1 MKLFRFL
8 LLSLP
13 LLLLATCTKP
23 HTIAALNTVET
34 IIDERPD
41 SALVIL
47 NRLKERQM
55 LPSKKAKF
63 SLFHAMALDKNDIDT
78 SDVEIVMPA
87 VRYYRLTGND
97 ARLMKAWYY
106 LGCIQIN
113 GGEKE
118 NALVSWL
125 KAEKLAEHSDDDY
138 FKGLLYS
145 RLGRAFN
152 DSYNN
157 IEALHYHQ
165 KAYKAFVAAGKT
177 LYARGAQFSV
187 AQEFN
192 NIYQFEK
199 ADSLYRQVYDGND
212 DIYAWLALMG
222 ASHTMIVKPN
232 PDYKKAV
239 ELYRKADSIMPGK
252 ASEDEVWEHA
262 IALEKTGDETLSN
275 QLLAEPDQ
283 GNFQVHWCKYE
294 IYKNRHDYKNALTF
308 FEKHVFDGQDSIVLA
323 QLKQSYLRVQRDYY
337 QSESILE
344 QKKATEYKYM
354 VLLIVL
360 CFIFTL
366 ILAVASWKSYKNKK
380 EQEFSQ
386 IIAASDEANRLLAES
401 LSYSGT
407 LKSTIARLRESYF
420 TVYKKQFEALGKLFE
435 PANKA
440 SDDQMAARLSNETV
454 AKYKAIIAEIR
465 GKEASQKQLEE
476 LINKETDGLISRLRA
491 DYPEIKDRD
500 ILLACYMALGFDST
514 TISCIT
520 GETQNNVRVRRHRLK
535 HTIANR
541 STQNSELY
549 FTAIE

>member
-23 HTIAALNTVET
+23 HTIAALNTVES
-34 IIDERPD
+34 IIHDRPD
-41 SALVIL
+41 SALAVL
-47 NRLKERQM
+47 NQLKERQM
-55 LPSKKAKF
+55 LPPNKAKF
-63 SLFHAMALDKNDIDT
+63 SLLHAMALDKNDIDT

-145 RLGRAFN
+145 RLGFAFN

-157 IEALHYHQ
+157 AEALHYHK
-165 KAYKAFVAAGKT
+165 KALSAFVAAQKDD
-177 LYARGAQFSV
+177 YVRGAQYSV
-187 AQEFN
+187 AQELQN
-192 NIYQFEK
+192 LYQFDL
-199 ADSLYRQVYDGND
+199 ADSLYRQVYEGYD
-212 DIYAWLALMG
+212 DIYAWFSLLGDMHTLM
-222 ASHTMIVKPN
+222 VQPE
-232 PDYKKAV
+232 PDYETAI

-252 ASEDEVWEHA
+252 ASEDEVWEYA
-262 IALEKTGDETLSN
+262 IALEKTGDKTLSDR
-275 QLLAEPDQ
+275 LLAEPDH

-294 IYKNRHDYKNALTF
+294 IYKNRHDFKNALSF
-308 FEKHVFDGQDSIVLA
+308 FEKTIFQGQDSIVLA

-440 SDDQMAARLSNETV
+440 SDDQMVARLSNETV

-500 ILLACYMALGFDST
+500 VLLACYMALGFDST